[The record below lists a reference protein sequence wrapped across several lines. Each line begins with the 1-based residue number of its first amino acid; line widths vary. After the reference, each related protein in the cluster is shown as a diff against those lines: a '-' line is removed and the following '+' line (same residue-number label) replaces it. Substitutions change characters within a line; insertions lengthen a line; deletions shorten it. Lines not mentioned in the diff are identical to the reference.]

1 MSKIDPVISGFW
13 DYCQNIKK
21 LKHSTIK
28 DMKCTFG
35 KVVHFMESEGV
46 EDFLWDLELEFFIR
60 YINVLRARNERGTG
74 ISKQLSQIRSF
85 LDYCWRV
92 GHSTRNVLRGF
103 EIKDNSPR
111 YQAKFLTEKEA
122 SKLIKSC
129 SRSTRNDRQE
139 RLMILLLYG
148 LGLRTSELC
157 GLNGKDIDY
166 DKQEVFI
173 KGKFDIERR
182 IPVPGGVWIELISFI
197 QENSIRRGALFKTNV
212 KKVRI
217 GIHDVGKVVRKY
229 AELSELGEGIT
240 AKTLRHTFACHLV
253 ERKVDIAV
261 ISSLMG
267 HKSPTETSTYLH
279 AFEKNKQSAVIKIES
294 YLNEEEL

>member
-1 MSKIDPVISGFW
+1 MSKFDPVINGFW
-13 DYCQNIKK
+13 DYCRNIKK
-21 LKHSTIK
+21 LKHSTLK

-35 KVVHFMESEGV
+35 KVIHFMESEGV
-46 EDFLWDLELEFFIR
+46 EDFLWELELEFFIR
-60 YINVLRARNERGTG
+60 YVNVLRARNERGTG

-111 YQAKFLTEKEA
+111 YQAKFLTEEEA
-122 SKLIKSC
+122 SRLIKSC
-129 SRSTRNDRQE
+129 SRATKNDRQE

-166 DKQEVFI
+166 DKQDVFI

-182 IPVPGGVWIELISFI
+182 IPIPGGVWIELISYI
-197 QENSIRRGALFKTNV
+197 QENSIKRGALFKTHV

-217 GIHDVGKVVRKY
+217 GIHDVGKVLKKY
-229 AELSELGEGIT
+229 AELSELGEGVT
-240 AKTLRHTFACHLV
+240 AKTLRHTFACHLI
-253 ERKVDIAV
+253 EKKVDIAV

-279 AFEKNKQSAVIKIES
+279 AFEKNKKSAVSKIES